1 MNPRK
6 KWMVIFAAVSMT
18 GSLLIAADKPAAPTT
33 APAVEHHR
41 TSTRL
46 VKPWSDLTTLTDEQK
61 AKIEKIHADSTEA
74 QRQIRDKERADI
86 EALLSDDQKGQLM
99 TTEADEVVE
108 RKERAAKKKT
118 EETVVLPATEPAQ

>member
-1 MNPRK
+1 MNSRK
-6 KWMVIFAAVSMT
+6 KWMAIFAAVSLT
-18 GSLLIAADKPAAPTT
+18 GSMLIAADEPATPTT
-33 APAVEHHR
+33 EPTAEHHR
-41 TSTRL
+41 ASTRL

-86 EALLSDDQKGQLM
+86 EALLTDDQKGQLM
-99 TTEADEVVE
+99 TMEADQTAE

-118 EETVVLPATEPAQ
+118 EETEVLPTTEPAQ

>member
-1 MNPRK
+1 MNSGK
-6 KWMVIFAAVSMT
+6 KWMAIFAAVSMT
-18 GSLLIAADKPAAPTT
+18 GSMLIAADEPVAPTT
-33 APAVEHHR
+33 EPAAEHHR

-61 AKIEKIHADSTEA
+61 AKIEKIHADSTES

-99 TTEADEVVE
+99 TMEADETVE

-118 EETVVLPATEPAQ
+118 EETEVLPTTEPAQ

>member
-1 MNPRK
+1 MNLGK

-18 GSLLIAADKPAAPTT
+18 GSILIAADEMAAPTT
-33 APAVEHHR
+33 EPTAEHHR
-41 TSTRL
+41 SWL

-74 QRQIRDKERADI
+74 QREIRDKERADI
-86 EALLSDDQKGQLM
+86 EALLTTDQKGQLM
-99 TTEADEVVE
+99 TMEADETAE

-118 EETVVLPATEPAQ
+118 EETETLPTTEPAQ